1 MIKGTLTELDLGEL
15 LKALEAA
22 KRSAIV
28 TVKAREGWGRIH
40 LNIGRM
46 VYARTEPGPHL
57 GEYLVRLG
65 YVSLK
70 EVQDLVL
77 LQRNENPGTPLG
89 QLALSRKMITE
100 QDLREALFYQ
110 VIEAIATMLG
120 WKEGTFVAEGADENA
135 SQVPLPHTL
144 ETRAAV
150 LEAARRLDE
159 WHRGSVEPDEVLV
172 LAGDP
177 TRHSLP
183 REAWQ
188 LLEIADGAHRAR
200 SLAVE
205 AGLSEEHAFHLL
217 YELKSRG
224 LLRPATVAPE
234 DPLVLI
240 WAESSLVRR
249 LLFVLLERERFRT
262 LIAPDAQGALRMI
275 ERKRPSAVLIEGD
288 QLPERVRQVR
298 ASAAGKYVPLW
309 VVSEQPPRGLWVRS
323 QRVQHVRKPFE
334 EADVLEALAP
344 LRRSI

>member
-1 MIKGTLTELDLGEL
+1 MIKGTLKELDLGEL

-22 KRSAIV
+22 KRSAVV

-40 LNIGRM
+40 LNVGRM

-65 YVSLK
+65 YITLK

-77 LQRNENPGTPLG
+77 LQRSENPGTPLG
-89 QLALSRKMITE
+89 QLALSKKLITE
-100 QDLREALFYQ
+100 QDLREALFSQ

-120 WKEGTFVAEGADENA
+120 WQEGTFVAEGAGDDA

-188 LLEIADGAHRAR
+188 LLELADGAHRAR

-205 AGLSEEHAFHLL
+205 AGLPEEHAFHLL

-234 DPLVLI
+234 DPLVLV

-262 LIAPDAQGALRMI
+262 LIAPNAERMRRMM
-275 ERKRPSAVLIEGD
+275 ERKRPAAVLIEGD
-288 QLPERVRQVR
+288 DLAGRARQVR
-298 ASAAGKYVPLW
+298 QTSGGRFVPLW
-309 VVSEQPPRGLWVRS
+309 VISEQPPRGLWVRNL
-323 QRVQHVRKPFE
+323 RVQHIRKPFE
-334 EADVLEALAP
+334 ENDVLNALAP

>member
-1 MIKGTLTELDLGEL
+1 MIKGTLKEIDLGEL

-22 KRSAIV
+22 KRSAII
-28 TVKAREGWGRIH
+28 TVKSRSGWGRIH

-65 YVSLK
+65 FVNLK
-70 EVQDLVL
+70 EIQDLVL

-89 QLALSRKMITE
+89 QLALSKKLITE
-100 QDLREALFYQ
+100 QDLREALFSQ
-110 VIEAIATMLG
+110 VIESIATMLSWQSG
-120 WKEGTFVAEGADENA
+120 SVLAEGSGENA
-135 SQVPLPHTL
+135 SQVPLPYTL

-159 WHRGSVEPDEVLV
+159 WRRGSVEADEVLV

-205 AGLSEEHAFHLL
+205 AGLPEEHAFHLL

-262 LIAPDAQGALRMI
+262 LIAPNAEMALRMI
-275 ERKRPSAVLIEGD
+275 KRKRPAAVLVEGD
-288 QLPERVRQVR
+288 QLPERVREIR
-298 ASAAGKYVPLW
+298 SSDEGRYVLLW
-309 VVSEQPPRGLWVRS
+309 VISEQPPRGIWVRS
-323 QRVQHVRKPFE
+323 NRVQYIRKPFKE
-334 EADVLEALAP
+334 DDVLEALAP

>member
-1 MIKGTLTELDLGEL
+1 MIKGTLAELDLGEL

-22 KRSAIV
+22 KRSAVI
-28 TVKAREGWGRIH
+28 TVKARAGTGRVY

-65 YVSLK
+65 YLNVK
-70 EVQDLVL
+70 EVQNLVQ
-77 LQRNENPGTPLG
+77 LQRSENPGTPLG
-89 QLALSRKMITE
+89 QLALSRKLIDE
-100 QDLREALFYQ
+100 HDLREALFYQ
-110 VIEAIATMLG
+110 VIEAIATMLS
-120 WKEGTFVAEGADENA
+120 WSEGTFLAEGYGDNA
-135 SQVPLPHTL
+135 SQIPLPHTL
-144 ETRAAV
+144 ETRSAV

-159 WHRGSVEPDEVLV
+159 WQRGLVEPDEVLV
-172 LAGDP
+172 LGGDP

-188 LLEIADGAHRAR
+188 LLELADGAHRAR

-205 AGLSEEHAFHLL
+205 AGLAEEHAFHLL

-234 DPLVLI
+234 DPLVLV
-240 WAESSLVRR
+240 WADSALVRR

-262 LIAPDAQGALRMI
+262 LIAPNHELARRMI
-275 ERKRPSAVLIEGD
+275 ERKKPAAVLIEGED
-288 QLPERVRQVR
+288 VPARVRQLR
-298 ASAAGKYVPLW
+298 QLDAAKYAPIW
-309 VVSEQPPRGLWVRS
+309 VISEQPPRGLWVRS
-323 QRVQHVRKPFE
+323 SRVKHLPKPFE

>member
-1 MIKGTLTELDLGEL
+1 MIKGTLKELDLGEL

-22 KRSAIV
+22 KRTAII

-65 YVSLK
+65 YITLK
-70 EVQDLVL
+70 EVQNLVL
-77 LQRNENPGTPLG
+77 LQRGENPGTPLG
-89 QLALSRKMITE
+89 QLALSRRLITE
-100 QDLREALFYQ
+100 QALREALFSQ
-110 VIEAIATMLG
+110 VIEALATMLG
-120 WKEGTFVAEGADENA
+120 WKEGTFVAEGAGNDA

-144 ETRAAV
+144 ETGAAV

-188 LLEIADGAHRAR
+188 LLELADGAHRAR

-205 AGLSEEHAFHLL
+205 AGLPEEHAFHLL

-234 DPLVLI
+234 DPLVLV
-240 WAESSLVRR
+240 WADSSLVRR
-249 LLFVLLERERFRT
+249 LLFVLLERERYRT
-262 LIAPDAQGALRMI
+262 MIAPNRELALRMI
-275 ERKRPSAVLIEGD
+275 ERKRPSAILIEGED
-288 QLPERVRQVR
+288 LPARVKAIRQNP
-298 ASAAGKYVPLW
+298 AGRYAPVW
-309 VVSEQPPRGLWVRS
+309 AISEQPPRGLWVRTH
-323 QRVQHVRKPFE
+323 RVQHIRKPFE
-334 EADVLEALAP
+334 EADVLNALAP
-344 LRRSI
+344 IRRSI

>member
-1 MIKGTLTELDLGEL
+1 MIKGTLKELDLGEL
-15 LKALEAA
+15 LKALETA

-28 TVKAREGWGRIH
+28 TVKSRSGWGRIH
-40 LNIGRM
+40 LNIGRT

-65 YVSLK
+65 FMSLK
-70 EVQDLVL
+70 EIQDLVL
-77 LQRNENPGTPLG
+77 LQRSENPGTPLG
-89 QLALSRKMITE
+89 QLALSKKLITE
-100 QDLREALFYQ
+100 QDLREALFSQ

-120 WKEGTFVAEGADENA
+120 WKDGTFTAEGSGNNA

-159 WHRGSVEPDEVLV
+159 WHRGTVEPDEVLV

-188 LLEIADGAHRAR
+188 LLELADGTHRAR

-224 LLRPATVAPE
+224 LLRPATIAPE

-240 WAESSLVRR
+240 WADSSLIRR
-249 LLFVLLERERFRT
+249 LLFVLLERERYRT
-262 LIAPDAQGALRMI
+262 MIAPNAETALRMI
-275 ERKRPSAVLIEGD
+275 ERKRPSAILLEGD
-288 QLPERVRQVR
+288 DLPGRVKAVRQ
-298 ASAAGKYVPLW
+298 SAGGRYAPIW
-309 VVSEQPPRGLWVRS
+309 VISEQPPRGLWVRTN
-323 QRVQHVRKPFE
+323 RVQYIRKPFE
-334 EADVLEALAP
+334 ETDVLNALAP
-344 LRRSI
+344 IRRSI